1 MTMVSFRADDEQ
13 IAELRRWSDEL
24 GVERS
29 QLLRDALHRYLLR
42 LQSEREAAIYEQ
54 IPLADEEVAV
64 SQVADWGPAEDWSD
78 WADAAR

>member
-1 MTMVSFRADDEQ
+1 MTMVSFRADDQEVAALQ
-13 IAELRRWSDEL
+13 RWSNEL

-42 LQSEREAAIYEQ
+42 LQSEREAEIYER
-54 IPLADEEVAV
+54 IPLTDEELAISAVAE
-64 SQVADWGPAEDWSD
+64 WGPAEDWSD